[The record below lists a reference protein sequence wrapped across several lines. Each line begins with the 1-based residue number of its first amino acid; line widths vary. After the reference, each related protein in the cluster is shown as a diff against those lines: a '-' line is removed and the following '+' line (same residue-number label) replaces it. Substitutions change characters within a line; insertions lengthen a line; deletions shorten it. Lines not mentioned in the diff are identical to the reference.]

1 MDTMQNLRH
10 LATAAKSLKLEKPSL
25 SADLFRKSGISAT

>member
-1 MDTMQNLRH
+1 MDTMQIYAV
-10 LATAAKSLKLEKPSL
+10 LATAAKSLKPEKPLL